1 MLSKVIHN
9 IARHVASKA
18 HEGFNNNDDTT
29 TSEEAAY
36 SAAASAQSGTYM
48 FATIAAFVIVLIIIA
63 FVGKFLWN
71 ECIAGSQGLFTIAR
85 PATSAWQIL
94 GLYIFVALMVGA

>member
-18 HEGFNNNDDTT
+18 HEGFNTT
-29 TSEEAAY
+29 TSEETAY
-36 SAAASAQSGTYM
+36 SAAASAQSGTHM
-48 FATIAAFVIVLIIIA
+48 LATIAAFVIVLIIIA